1 MFHKVNFTGNALT
14 SYFHLKLDTAVHTP
28 SVFVSLS
35 FQGSFQHL
43 NKWRPI
49 PAVHPSSLLN
59 SLVSLRWIHS
69 LLGKKR
75 KKEKTNAPFSSS
87 VTSKKAASLTRS
99 RPLGRRQQHTQTN
112 QERRNNNKA
121 KTKISVP
128 NRFEEDVEVIAL
140 PDGSKLTH
148 RGKPFKGE
156 LWMRVVRSLLCR

>member
-1 MFHKVNFTGNALT
+1 MAADT
-14 SYFHLKLDTAVHTP
+14 SSPSLVTP
-28 SVFVSLS
+28 QQSCV
-35 FQGSFQHL
+35 
-43 NKWRPI
+43 
-49 PAVHPSSLLN
+49 PAVDSF
-59 SLVSLRWIHS
+59 IT
-69 LLGKKR
+69 GKKK
-75 KKEKTNAPFSSS
+75 KKEKTKAPFSSS